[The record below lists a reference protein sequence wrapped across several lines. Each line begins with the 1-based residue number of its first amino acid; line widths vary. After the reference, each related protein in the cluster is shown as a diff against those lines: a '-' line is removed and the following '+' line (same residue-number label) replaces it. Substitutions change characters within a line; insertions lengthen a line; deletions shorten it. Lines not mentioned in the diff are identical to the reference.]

1 VVLDARPEDNP
12 LPTFWLLCHRIAG
25 GLMVLSIAFIYA
37 TTRWCTEACIGFILL
52 GPLLLV
58 LPIGLFLLFVLGA
71 WLSAIRLFGLRGV
84 VRSART
90 REERLEAGFIGVLAV
105 ASLVVALF

>member
-1 VVLDARPEDNP
+1 M
-12 LPTFWLLCHRIAG
+12 LLA
-25 GLMVLSIAFIYA
+25 IAFIYV
-37 TTRWCTEACIGFILL
+37 TTRWCTQACIGFILL

-58 LPIGLFLLFVLGA
+58 LPVVLFLLFVLGA

-84 VRSART
+84 VCSART

-105 ASLVVALF
+105 ASLFVAFF